1 MLLINHSAQFKLK
14 LRRILEI
21 STPPPPLLFKLALLM
36 FSFYEGALH
45 KQKRVTNQ
53 PLCSQAKKAM
63 QIHLGLGGVDFCC
76 SVIISFCF
84 GFELQNSEHLL
95 DLLSYL

>member
-1 MLLINHSAQFKLK
+1 MLPINHNAQFKLK

-21 STPPPPLLFKLALLM
+21 SPPLLLFKVALLM

-53 PLCSQAKKAM
+53 PLCSQARKAM

-76 SVIISFCF
+76 TVIISFCF

>member
-1 MLLINHSAQFKLK
+1 MLPINHSAQFKLK

-21 STPPPPLLFKLALLM
+21 SPPLLLFKVALLM

-53 PLCSQAKKAM
+53 PLCSQARKAM
-63 QIHLGLGGVDFCC
+63 PGEEGHNPARGPG
-76 SVIISFCF
+76 
-84 GFELQNSEHLL
+84 LL
-95 DLLSYL
+95 DGTGVSGIASF

>member
-1 MLLINHSAQFKLK
+1 MLPINHNAQFKLK

-21 STPPPPLLFKLALLM
+21 SPPPLLFKVALLM

-53 PLCSQAKKAM
+53 PLCSQARKAM

-76 SVIISFCF
+76 TVIISFCF
-84 GFELQNSEHLL
+84 GFELQNSEHFL